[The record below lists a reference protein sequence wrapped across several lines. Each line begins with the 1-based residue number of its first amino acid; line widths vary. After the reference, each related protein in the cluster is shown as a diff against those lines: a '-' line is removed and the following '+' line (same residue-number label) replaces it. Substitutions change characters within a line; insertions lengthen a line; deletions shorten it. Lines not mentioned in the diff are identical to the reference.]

1 MATKLG
7 EIQINVMGVP
17 VTVRGAIYYPP
28 EPETD
33 IDPRESAF
41 AEWGSVYADN
51 ADLSPQFEYSDNADR
66 LREALIQSQ
75 EG

>member
-1 MATKLG
+1 MTKLG

-51 ADLSPQFEYSDNADR
+51 ADLSPLFEYSDNADR

>member
-28 EPETD
+28 EPETR
-33 IDPRESAF
+33 IDPSEPSF
-41 AEWGSVYADN
+41 VEWGSVFIDKTDVSELFSFPDN
-51 ADLSPQFEYSDNADR
+51 AER
-66 LREALIQSQ
+66 LEEALIQSQ